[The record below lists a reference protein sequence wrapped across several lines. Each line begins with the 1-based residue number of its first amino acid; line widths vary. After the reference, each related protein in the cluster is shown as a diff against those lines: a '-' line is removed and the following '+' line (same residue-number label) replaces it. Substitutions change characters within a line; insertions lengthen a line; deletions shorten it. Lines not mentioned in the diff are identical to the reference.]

1 VCGVAT
7 ETINVWL
14 KKDEAINMWL
24 KKDVAISVLL
34 MKDVAGGH
42 ASRIVT
48 TFILTILCFKH
59 SMVLGV

>member
-1 VCGVAT
+1 MC
-7 ETINVWL
+7 
-14 KKDEAINMWL
+14 DEAINVWL

-48 TFILTILCFKH
+48 TFILTILSFKH
-59 SMVLGV
+59 GMVLGV